1 MMILRITPSYTG
13 KDVIF
18 MKHTVRR
25 GYIALALLLSLL
37 LALGGMTAAFAVE
50 AQDMQLPPYIQN
62 SKDKAV
68 WLDACP
74 ADGTSNI
81 DAVKWF
87 PDSDGIYYFLLPT
100 SADLSSIT
108 VYHNFDSV
116 QIGSTVIESGKAYSL
131 FKNGGSYTVRADG
144 KQYDVKVLQSSR
156 IGSMFLTTESGSM
169 DYIHAN
175 KENRESGSLLLI
187 DTDGSVSYD
196 GVLDQIKGRG
206 NTTWNNIEKKPYNI
220 KLAKKTA
227 LMGMAKSKKW
237 CLLANGQEHSMIR
250 NRFTYDMADEVGL
263 PFAPESRFLDLYA
276 NGEYLGTYQLT
287 EKVDVG
293 SDNLV
298 KIEDLQGKTEE
309 AVMAATGSDSVDLS
323 SYSQYNAG
331 TFGRANSRRGYNIP
345 NDPDDITGGY
355 LVEYVYGVAEASG
368 FVTSRNQNVDLRAPE
383 YASKAQVNYI
393 ADFIQD
399 MEDAVY
405 SSTGYNSKGKYYTDY
420 IDAQDAAKMYLIQE
434 LSMNMDCGISS
445 TFLYKESDTKGDGKL
460 HISPAWDFD
469 IAFGN
474 LLNTKDGVKMTD
486 YTKFFAS
493 SSKLSNTRDTY
504 TIFGALCRHN
514 DFNELAA
521 KIWREEFV
529 PAFDIAFG
537 KTQGTGRLKSFE
549 TYKELTQDASVL
561 NYIRWDL
568 TNNLLVPEAGETHDK
583 QFTYLV
589 NWATGRYHF
598 MDSAFASIDD
608 LKAQTKQELNAF
620 FEAYNS
626 ADYSASD
633 WDKIVKARDD
643 GLKAIDNAKT
653 ATAVIEAKTAA
664 ITAMKEVAGVKLY
677 FDNSQT
683 KWEEVYAYWWNSK
696 ASCSWPGQKMKD
708 EGGGM
713 YSFTFP
719 ADVTYV
725 IFNNNLPERDGK
737 EQTINLMAQDGSNLF
752 VPEISTKHY
761 DNEKE
766 AYCYGGGWQT
776 YGGEPQYKQG
786 DAYPDG
792 VLNLQDVLA
801 IQKHLAKYYL
811 LSGTALQNADADLD
825 GSVTVKDA
833 LVLQKLF
840 AGMIAQLPGAA

>member
-1 MMILRITPSYTG
+1 
-13 KDVIF
+13 
-18 MKHTVRR
+18 MKHMVR
-25 GYIALALLLSLL
+25 GGNIALALLLSLL
-37 LALGGMTAAFAVE
+37 LTLGGITVAFAASTQGTE
-50 AQDMQLPPYIQN
+50 LPSYIQN
-62 SKDKAV
+62 SADKAV
-68 WLDACP
+68 WMDACP
-74 ADGTSNI
+74 ADGTSSI
-81 DAVKWF
+81 DAVKWYL
-87 PDSDGIYYFLLPT
+87 DGDGIYYFLLPT

-108 VYHNFDSV
+108 IYHNFNSV
-116 QIGSTVIESGKAYSL
+116 QIGSTTLESGKAYSL
-131 FKNGGSYTVRADG
+131 FENGGSYTLRADG
-144 KQYDVKVLQSSR
+144 KQYDVRVLQSSR

-276 NGEYLGTYQLT
+276 NGEYLGTYQLS

-298 KIEDLQGKTEE
+298 KIEDLQGKTED
-309 AVMAATGSDSVDLS
+309 AVLAATGVDSVDLS
-323 SYSQYNAG
+323 TYSQYNVG

-383 YASKAQVNYI
+383 YASKAQINYI
-393 ADFIQD
+393 ADFMQD
-399 MEDAVY
+399 MEDALY
-405 SSTGYNSKGKYYTDY
+405 SSTGYNSKGKHYTDY

-445 TFLYKESDTKGDGKL
+445 TFLYKESDAKGDGKL

-474 LLNTKDGVKMTD
+474 LLNSKDGVKMTD

-493 SSKLSNTRDTY
+493 ISKLSNTRDTY
-504 TIFGALCRHN
+504 TVFGALCSHD

-529 PAFDIAFG
+529 PAFNIAFG
-537 KTQGTGRLKSFE
+537 KAEGTGRLKSFE
-549 TYKELTQDASVL
+549 TYKALTQDASVM

-568 TNNLLVPEAGETHDK
+568 TDNLLVPAAGETHDK
-583 QFTYLV
+583 QIAYMI
-589 NWATGRYHF
+589 NWTEGRYYF
-598 MDSAFASIDD
+598 LDSAFASIDD
-608 LKAQTKQELNAF
+608 LKAQTKRELIAF
-620 FEAYNS
+620 FETYNS
-626 ADYSASD
+626 TDYSASD
-633 WDKIVKARDD
+633 WEKIVKAKDD
-643 GLKAIDNAKT
+643 GLANIENAKT
-653 ATAVIEAKTAA
+653 AAAVIGAKTAA
-664 ITAMKEVAGVKLY
+664 VTAMKEIAGVKLY
-677 FDNSQT
+677 FDNAET
-683 KWEEVYAYWWNSK
+683 KWEEVYAFWWNSK
-696 ASCSWPGQKMKD
+696 TSCSWPGKLMKD
-708 EGGGM
+708 EGNGM
-713 YSFTFP
+713 YSLTFP
-719 ADVTYV
+719 ADVSYV
-725 IFNNNLPERDGK
+725 IFNNNLPERVGK
-737 EQTINLMAQDGSNLF
+737 EQTVDLMAQDGSNLF
-752 VPEISTKHY
+752 VPDTETKHY
-761 DNEKE
+761 DNQKE
-766 AYCYGGGWQT
+766 AYCYSGAWKS
-776 YGGEPQYKQG
+776 YSGEPQYKQG
-786 DAYPDG
+786 DANPDG
-792 VLNLQDVLA
+792 LLNLQDVLA
-801 IQKHLAKYYL
+801 IQKHLAKYHL
-811 LSGTALQNADADLD
+811 LTGTALKNADADLD
-825 GSVTVKDA
+825 GFVTVQDA
-833 LVLQKLF
+833 LILQKLF
-840 AGMIAQLPGAA
+840 AGMIAQLPDAA